1 MVFRRRSGI
10 FWKFEAIHSMSIASN
25 SELVKVIAHRLSDI
39 LEAQVVAFD
48 DRGGVLASA
57 RPTSQPGPDSAAFRV
72 SVRLNGDDTSLLVRP
87 THPDEPLSERLVQA
101 LARLVCEQV
110 STVDR
115 LPNIH
120 QLRNQFVHRLLDGD
134 VEDDDH
140 VLRQGQILGLDLS
153 RPRSVLLID
162 ASGYILDARRED
174 PAATPSTE
182 LQYRAQT
189 VISSVVRF
197 FSLPNATIC
206 AYIGNGEVAVLK
218 ASSTQDLMAW
228 ADPLDEIDQLNS
240 TWGNLNALKR
250 AGSALMTRLQAD
262 VAATVTIGIGR
273 YHPGLQGLAS
283 SYRDARAALGLGKRV
298 HPSGRLH
305 CLDSLGSAAF
315 VGLPDEE
322 TKLDLARHLLTP
334 LGHDDELV
342 FTLHVFFEENCSP
355 SLSSRRLSIHRNTLS
370 YRLDKIT
377 SLTGLDPRKF
387 DQAVQIRLAL
397 ILRSFEDGSQ
407 REKLLTE
414 SQER

>member
-1 MVFRRRSGI
+1 
-10 FWKFEAIHSMSIASN
+10 MSIASS
-25 SELVKVIAHRLSDI
+25 SELVKLITQRLSDI

-48 DRGGVLASA
+48 NRGGVLASA
-57 RPTSQPGPDSAAFRV
+57 RPASQPGPDSTAFHV
-72 SVRLNGDDTSLLVRP
+72 SVQLNGEVTPLLVRP
-87 THPDEPLSERLVQA
+87 THPDEPISERLVQA
-101 LARLVCEQV
+101 LAGLVCEQV

-120 QLRNQFVHRLLDGD
+120 QLKNQFIHRLLDGD

-140 VLRQGQILGLDLS
+140 VLREGQILGMDLS

-162 ASGYILDARRED
+162 ASEYILDARRED
-174 PAATPSTE
+174 PLAIPSME

-228 ADPLDEIDQLNS
+228 ADPLDETDQLDS
-240 TWGNLNALKR
+240 SWGNLNALKR
-250 AGSALMTRLQAD
+250 AGAALLIRLQTD
-262 VAATVTIGIGR
+262 VASRVTIGIGR
-273 YHPGLQGLAS
+273 YHAGLQGLAW
-283 SYRDARAALGLGKRV
+283 SYRDARTALSLGKRV
-298 HPSGRLH
+298 QPSARLH
-305 CLDSLGSAAF
+305 CLDSLGAAAF
-315 VGLPDEE
+315 VGLRDEE

-334 LGHDDELV
+334 LGHDDELAA
-342 FTLHVFFEENCSP
+342 TLQIFFEENCSP
-355 SLSSRRLSIHRNTLS
+355 SLASRRLSIHRNTLS

-377 SLTGLDPRKF
+377 SLTGLDPRQF

-397 ILRSFEDGSQ
+397 LLRSFEDNSE
-407 REKLLTE
+407 REKLLAE
-414 SQER
+414 SRDR

>member
-1 MVFRRRSGI
+1 
-10 FWKFEAIHSMSIASN
+10 MSIASS
-25 SELVKVIAHRLSDI
+25 SELVKLIAQRLSDI

-57 RPTSQPGPDSAAFRV
+57 HPVSRPGPDSAAFHV
-72 SVRLNGDDTSLLVRP
+72 SVRLNGEDTPLLVRP
-87 THPDEPLSERLVQA
+87 THPEEPLSERLVQA
-101 LARLVCEQV
+101 LAGLLCEQV

-120 QLRNQFVHRLLDGD
+120 QLKNQFVHRLLDGD
-134 VEDDDH
+134 VDDDDH
-140 VLRQGQILGLDLS
+140 VLREGQILGMDLS

-162 ASGYILDARRED
+162 ASDYILDAQRQE
-174 PAATPSTE
+174 PLATPNME
-182 LQYRAQT
+182 LEYRAQT

-228 ADPLDEIDQLNS
+228 ADPVDQADQLNS
-240 TWGNLNALKR
+240 PWANLNALKR

-262 VAATVTIGIGR
+262 VASPVTIGIGR
-273 YHPGLQGLAS
+273 YHAGLQGLAS
-283 SYRDARAALGLGKRV
+283 SYRDARTALGLGKRV

-342 FTLHVFFEENCSP
+342 YTLHMFFEENCSP

-377 SLTGLDPRKF
+377 SLTGLDPRQF

-397 ILRSFEDGSQ
+397 LLRSFEDDSE

-414 SQER
+414 TRDR